1 MVPFDPCLP
10 VLLPNTRIPR
20 WGAKNEDSMS
30 WRQNQQTWSIY
41 RLVWNN
47 VDYCEDTIN
56 VNTAKTLRVK
66 NQKNACSINVQHA
79 TSIYW
84 CGRWDR
90 LLCGEILSDL
100 RYLFF
105 QVVLSPMILDCFR
118 LLTLNANLISKR
130 KILSDPYV
138 SLKPATLWN
147 SCRKDYCYISSVF
160 KIYI

>member
-84 CGRWDR
+84 CGIWDR
-90 LLCGEILSDL
+90 LLCGEILMWDM
-100 RYLFF
+100 RLFTLWWDI
-105 QVVLSPMILDCFR
+105 VR
-118 LLTLNANLISKR
+118 LTLPLLPGCFIAYDTRL
-130 KILSDPYV
+130 
-138 SLKPATLWN
+138 
-147 SCRKDYCYISSVF
+147 F
-160 KIYI
+160 